1 MRTRLKIM
9 KSMIAMKNILN
20 LSLRGWLF
28 AALLM
33 TASASHA
40 QKKQYPY
47 LQDGK
52 IIVCREG
59 ADGVKSSLIHPNWDS
74 TPSHNELD
82 AANNRFA
89 AKFEVAASDV
99 DTSATWDDAVNLC
112 PSGWRLPTIR
122 ELRLIY
128 VYRNELGT
136 FDLSAMS
143 TGYWSATESS
153 SDSSNAWYV
162 VFGSGETGG
171 KYPKIANSRVRCIR
185 GL

>member
-1 MRTRLKIM
+1 M
-9 KSMIAMKNILN
+9 
-20 LSLRGWLF
+20 
-28 AALLM
+28 
-33 TASASHA
+33 
-40 QKKQYPY
+40 
-47 LQDGK
+47 
-52 IIVCREG
+52 
-59 ADGVKSSLIHPNWDS
+59 
-74 TPSHNELD
+74 D

-185 GL
+185 DL

>member
-1 MRTRLKIM
+1 M
-9 KSMIAMKNILN
+9 KSMKNILN

-28 AALLM
+28 AAFLM
-33 TASASHA
+33 TVSAGYA
-40 QKKQYPY
+40 QRIQYPY

-59 ADGVKSSLIHPNWDS
+59 TDGVKSGLIHPNWNS

-82 AANNRFA
+82 ATNNRFA
-89 AKFEVAASDV
+89 AKFEVAVSDV
-99 DTSATWDDAVNLC
+99 DASAKWDDAVNLC

-136 FDLSAMS
+136 FDMSAPS
-143 TGYWSATESS
+143 AVYWSATESS

-162 VFGSGETGG
+162 VFDSGETSC
-171 KYPKIANSRVRCIR
+171 KYPKIVNSRVRCIR
-185 GL
+185 DL

>member
-112 PSGWRLPTIR
+112 SFRLAAAYDPGASVDICLSQR
-122 ELRLIY
+122 VGYLRSLRHEHRLL
-128 VYRNELGT
+128 VGYRVQ
-136 FDLSAMS
+136 FRQQQR
-143 TGYWSATESS
+143 
-153 SDSSNAWYV
+153 V
-162 VFGSGETGG
+162 VCGFWQRRNGRQI
-171 KYPKIANSRVRCIR
+171 P
-185 GL
+185 

>member
-1 MRTRLKIM
+1 ME
-9 KSMIAMKNILN
+9 NILN

-33 TASASHA
+33 TASAGHA
-40 QKKQYPY
+40 QEKQYPY

-59 ADGVKSSLIHPNWDS
+59 ADGVKSSLIHPNWNS

-99 DTSATWDDAVNLC
+99 NKGQIGIQ
-112 PSGWRLPTIR
+112 P
-122 ELRLIY
+122 
-128 VYRNELGT
+128 
-136 FDLSAMS
+136 
-143 TGYWSATESS
+143 
-153 SDSSNAWYV
+153 
-162 VFGSGETGG
+162 
-171 KYPKIANSRVRCIR
+171 
-185 GL
+185 

>member
-33 TASASHA
+33 TASAGHA

-59 ADGVKSSLIHPNWDS
+59 ADLSLIH
-74 TPSHNELD
+74 
-82 AANNRFA
+82 
-89 AKFEVAASDV
+89 
-99 DTSATWDDAVNLC
+99 
-112 PSGWRLPTIR
+112 I
-122 ELRLIY
+122 
-128 VYRNELGT
+128 
-136 FDLSAMS
+136 
-143 TGYWSATESS
+143 
-153 SDSSNAWYV
+153 
-162 VFGSGETGG
+162 
-171 KYPKIANSRVRCIR
+171 
-185 GL
+185 

>member
-1 MRTRLKIM
+1 M
-9 KSMIAMKNILN
+9 KSMKNILN

-33 TASASHA
+33 TVSAGYA
-40 QKKQYPY
+40 QRIQYPY

-59 ADGVKSSLIHPNWDS
+59 TDGVKSGLIHPNWNS

-82 AANNRFA
+82 ATNNRFA

-99 DTSATWDDAVNLC
+99 NPGASWDDAVNLC

-136 FDLSAMS
+136 FDMSAPS
-143 TGYWSATESS
+143 AVYWSATESS
-153 SDSSNAWYV
+153 SDSRNAWYV
-162 VFGSGETGG
+162 VFDSGETSC
-171 KYPKIANSRVRCIR
+171 KYPKTLNSRVRCIR
-185 GL
+185 DL

>member
-1 MRTRLKIM
+1 
-9 KSMIAMKNILN
+9 MIAMENILN

-33 TASASHA
+33 TASAGHA

-59 ADGVKSSLIHPNWDS
+59 ADGVKSSLIHPNWNS

-99 DTSATWDDAVNLC
+99 NKGQNWNTAVNLC

-128 VYRNELGT
+128 AFRGELGT
-136 FDLSAMS
+136 FGTSGSLI
-143 TGYWSATESS
+143 YWSATESS
-153 SDSSNAWYV
+153 SDNSHAWYV
-162 VFGSGETGG
+162 FFSTGETGC
-171 KYPKIANSRVRCIR
+171 KYPKAANYNVRCIR
-185 GL
+185 DL